1 MAEAHAEL
9 IIRDLKNDGDP
20 MSDYF
25 DTMRRSSRIKTN
37 ASTVGHVFLGFKVLD
52 NDRNKV
58 HYFEKSESDEICK
71 DFPPIFEVLD
81 VAWQDWTGTRELL
94 TALDRRRF
102 VLKRVS
108 CLKAVNVKPDI
119 FKYCVFVEIAG
130 QESSISIM
138 SLKSNNV

>member
-1 MAEAHAEL
+1 
-9 IIRDLKNDGDP
+9 

-25 DTMRRSSRIKTN
+25 DTMRRSSRIKAN

-58 HYFEKSESDEICK
+58 HYLYFEKTESDEICK
-71 DFPPIFEVLD
+71 DVHPIFEVLD

-130 QESSISIM
+130 QESFF
-138 SLKSNNV
+138 